1 MEVMI
6 RKGVEFIGKMEAGVV
21 YTSSVP
27 KIATVSSKGVIKAKT
42 KGKNSDCSKIRE
54 KNI

>member
-27 KIATVSSKGVIKAKT
+27 KIATVSSKGVIKAKQ
-42 KGKNSDCSKIRE
+42 KGKTVIAVKSGK